1 MSRPDLVEPTGLLG
15 FLQEHQFTVTLVW
28 WSVEHWCFLYYVTFF
43 LRLRERRRWV
53 SGGRKGNWRPSV
65 REIERSKKT
74 AWRDKKRAM
83 RLLGARLKRQKGETE
98 GIRAPR
104 GRINGAQ
111 GVTVERWRINFNTEA
126 GIGSELG
133 FSFLFSWF
141 LCVLMII

>member
-1 MSRPDLVEPTGLLG
+1 M
-15 FLQEHQFTVTLVW
+15 
-28 WSVEHWCFLYYVTFF
+28 
-43 LRLRERRRWV
+43 
-53 SGGRKGNWRPSV
+53 

-111 GVTVERWRINFNTEA
+111 GVTVER
-126 GIGSELG
+126 
-133 FSFLFSWF
+133 
-141 LCVLMII
+141 

>member
-1 MSRPDLVEPTGLLG
+1 M
-15 FLQEHQFTVTLVW
+15 
-28 WSVEHWCFLYYVTFF
+28 
-43 LRLRERRRWV
+43 
-53 SGGRKGNWRPSV
+53 GRKGNWRPSV

-111 GVTVERWRINFNTEA
+111 GVTVER
-126 GIGSELG
+126 
-133 FSFLFSWF
+133 
-141 LCVLMII
+141 